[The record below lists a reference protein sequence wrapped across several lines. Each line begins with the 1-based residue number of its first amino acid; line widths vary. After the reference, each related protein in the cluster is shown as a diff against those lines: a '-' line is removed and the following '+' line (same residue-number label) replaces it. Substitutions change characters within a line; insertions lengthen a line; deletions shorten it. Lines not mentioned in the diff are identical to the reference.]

1 MIILG
6 KFLETFQMKKKSFYK
21 ISQVITVKHIYIE
34 YVLDTAQIN
43 VQ

>member
-1 MIILG
+1 MIIFG
-6 KFLETFQMKKKSFYK
+6 EFLETFQMKKILFYT
-21 ISQVITVKHIYIE
+21 ISQVIDVKHIYIE

>member
-1 MIILG
+1 
-6 KFLETFQMKKKSFYK
+6 MKKIRFYT
-21 ISQVITVKHIYIE
+21 ISQVITVEHIYIE